1 MSEEVSAAY
10 VVSNVEAM
18 YPKLDRTYN
27 WSATENRSVP
37 CGSLD
42 DGAEYSVNF
51 KMNKDAAKE
60 LHSFMKTLY
69 ESKKQKNWPAYKNAF
84 KKEEDEMFSYKA
96 SLKGSYNGQK
106 TQRPTQYDAK
116 VKELPEEFQLTTGSL
131 VNIAIVGVPYSGSM
145 GAGVS
150 LRLKS
155 VQVLKLAER
164 QNVSPFEA
172 TDGFTFGDD
181 TPFSMVEE
189 PAKVEEDPFEDEE
202 VEEPKKVAKKTA
214 APKKEAEDIAD
225 VLEDWDD

>member
-10 VVSNVEAM
+10 IVNNVEAL

-27 WSATENRSVP
+27 WSA
-37 CGSLD
+37 
-42 DGAEYSVNF
+42 
-51 KMNKDAAKE
+51 
-60 LHSFMKTLY
+60 
-69 ESKKQKNWPAYKNAF
+69 
-84 KKEEDEMFSYKA
+84 SYKA

-131 VNIAIVGVPYSGSM
+131 INIAVVGVPYSGSM

-155 VQVLKLAER
+155 VQVLKLAEK

-181 TPFSMVEE
+181 TPFSVVEE
-189 PAKVEEDPFEDEE
+189 SPKVEEDPFEDEE
-202 VEEPKKVAKKTA
+202 IEEPKKVAKKTA
-214 APKKEAEDIAD
+214 APKKEAEEIAD